1 MEGAGSLKSLI
12 REASFT
18 GKKQA
23 LKNKLKD
30 FKVRIVLTAHPTQFY
45 PSNVLGIIHDMGE
58 AIGKNDY
65 NTINHYIQ
73 QLGLTPFF
81 NKKQPTPTDE
91 ALNLMWYLENIF
103 YHSIGNI
110 YNTIVSEVFDNDYE
124 SNNPFIELGFWPGG
138 DRDGNPFVNAAT
150 TIKVAQALRSSI
162 IVCYY
167 RDVRKLKRKL
177 TFSGIDTLL
186 SSLEASLYENVFRPD
201 QSKPISVEEI
211 IGCLTTIRKKII
223 DEYHSLYLSKLDSFL
238 NKVRIFGTHFASLD
252 IRQDSRIHR
261 QVLLD
266 VNKAVKVK
274 KGAGFLP
281 DNYLELSS
289 QDQISS
295 LLQLQDTIDP
305 NTLSETISIDTI
317 ESIYAIS
324 KVQQINGISGCH
336 RYVISNCQSEV
347 NVMELY
353 ALCRL
358 CGWDPQLSNL
368 DIVPLFETI
377 EDLTNAEEIMSILY
391 NNPLY
396 KIHLQNG
403 KLLYGFLILIGSAKK
418 QNEFVN
424 DELIIFNKSCI
435 LNKYFE

>member
-1 MEGAGSLKSLI
+1 
-12 REASFT
+12 
-18 GKKQA
+18 
-23 LKNKLKD
+23 
-30 FKVRIVLTAHPTQFY
+30 
-45 PSNVLGIIHDMGE
+45 MGE

-124 SNNPFIELGFWPGG
+124 SSNPFIELGFWPGG
-138 DRDGNPFVNAAT
+138 DRDGNPFVNAST

-177 TFSGIDTLL
+177 TFSGVDSLIN
-186 SSLEASLYENVFRPD
+186 SLEASLYENVFRPD
-201 QSKPISVEEI
+201 QSKPITVEEI

-223 DEYHSLYLSKLDSFL
+223 DEYHSLYLSRLDSLL

-266 VNKAVKVK
+266 VNKVVKEK
-274 KGAGFLP
+274 SGKAFLP
-281 DNYLELSS
+281 EKYLELSA
-289 QDQISS
+289 QEQIASLTQIKDNIDSS
-295 LLQLQDTIDP
+295 ILV
-305 NTLSETISIDTI
+305 ETISIDTI
-317 ESIYAIS
+317 ESIY
-324 KVQQINGISGCH
+324 
-336 RYVISNCQSEV
+336 E
-347 NVMELY
+347 
-353 ALCRL
+353 
-358 CGWDPQLSNL
+358 
-368 DIVPLFETI
+368 F
-377 EDLTNAEEIMSILY
+377 Y
-391 NNPLY
+391 NE
-396 KIHLQNG
+396 
-403 KLLYGFLILIGSAKK
+403 KK
-418 QNEFVN
+418 TEGNEFFAKGDYLTAYKRYERPINAYHCVFF
-424 DELIIFNKSCI
+424 LKLVSSFNS
-435 LNKYFE
+435 